1 MKSQLKKKKEKSTGM
16 EKMQSSEKLEKLI
29 YVNYNTLWQPDVQR
43 NIILPKQIRDK
54 EIFTRSLFL
63 TTDKT

>member
-1 MKSQLKKKKEKSTGM
+1 
-16 EKMQSSEKLEKLI
+16 MQSSEKLEKLI